1 MRMSLFVG
9 RFPEIVTIMR
19 SIRRRA
25 VVRVLTRV
33 VGLASLVATSAAAQ
47 SESCGPVAQRAGREF
62 GCFITAREELGALPK
77 DSALYWHIDAFTAQG
92 AAEAAGAQRSTVVRS
107 LGRIWLF
114 TIAERGW
121 RPASGLRIAVVGPLP
136 LVGAD
141 AYAAVYMEGV
151 FKPGMHS
158 AVHRHPGVEAWYTV
172 EGEQCLETP
181 QGKLEQRAGAPG
193 VLVRGGVPMILTG
206 TGTGVR
212 RSLVL
217 ILQDAAKPRSVLAT
231 DWTPAG
237 LCRP

>member
-1 MRMSLFVG
+1 
-9 RFPEIVTIMR
+9 MR
-19 SIRRRA
+19 SIQRWA
-25 VVRVLTRV
+25 MVRVLTSV
-33 VGLASLVATSAAAQ
+33 IGIATFVATSGVAQ
-47 SESCGPVAQRAGREF
+47 SESCVPVTQRAGREF

-77 DSALYWHIDAFTAQG
+77 DSALYWHIDAFATRA
-92 AAEAAGAQRSTVVRS
+92 AAEAAKAQRSTVVRS

-114 TIAERGW
+114 TIAQAGW
-121 RPASGLRIAVVGPLP
+121 RPANGERIAVAGPLP
-136 LVGAD
+136 LVEAD

-151 FKPGMHS
+151 FQPGMHS
-158 AVHRHPGVEAWYTV
+158 PVHRHPGVEAWYTL

-181 QGKLEQRAGAPG
+181 QGTLEQRAGAPG
-193 VLVRGGVPMILTG
+193 VMIRGGVPMILTG

-217 ILQDAAKPRSVLAT
+217 ILQDAAKPRSMLAT

>member
-1 MRMSLFVG
+1 MTRSLRRWVMA
-9 RFPEIVTIMR
+9 RIVTG
-19 SIRRRA
+19 A
-25 VVRVLTRV
+25 VS
-33 VGLASLVATSAAAQ
+33 LASFVATSAAAQ

-77 DSALYWHIDAFTAQG
+77 DSALYWHIDAFTARA
-92 AAEAAGAQRSTVVRS
+92 AAEAAKARRSTVVGS

-121 RPASGLRIAVVGPLP
+121 RPASGKRIAVVGPLP
-136 LVGAD
+136 LVDAD

-181 QGKLEQRAGAPG
+181 EGKLEQRAGAPG
-193 VLVRGGVPMILTG
+193 VMVRGGVPMILTG
-206 TGTGVR
+206 TGTSVR

-237 LCRP
+237 VCRP

>member
-1 MRMSLFVG
+1 MH
-9 RFPEIVTIMR
+9 
-19 SIRRRA
+19 SIRRWA
-25 VVRVLTRV
+25 VAHVLTRV
-33 VGLASLVATSAAAQ
+33 VGITAVVVTSAAAQ
-47 SESCGPVAQRAGREF
+47 TVSCEPVTQRAGREF
-62 GCFITAREELGALPK
+62 GCFITAREDLGALPK
-77 DSALYWHIDAFTAQG
+77 DSALYWHIDAFTTQA
-92 AAEAAGAQRSTVVRS
+92 AAEAAKAQRSTVVQS
-107 LGRIWLF
+107 FGRIWLF
-114 TIAERGW
+114 TIAEAGW
-121 RPASGLRIAVVGPLP
+121 RPAGGERIAVAGPLP
-136 LVGAD
+136 LVDAD

-206 TGTGVR
+206 TGTTVR

-217 ILQDAAKPRSVLAT
+217 ILQDAAKPRSMLAT

>member
-1 MRMSLFVG
+1 MHL
-9 RFPEIVTIMR
+9 
-19 SIRRRA
+19 IRRWAMARL
-25 VVRVLTRV
+25 LTRMVGITAFV
-33 VGLASLVATSAAAQ
+33 VTSAAAQ
-47 SESCGPVAQRAGREF
+47 TVSCEPVTQRAGREF
-62 GCFITAREELGALPK
+62 GCFITAREDLGALPK
-77 DSALYWHIDAFTAQG
+77 DSALYWHIDVFTTQA
-92 AAEAAGAQRSTVVRS
+92 AAEAAKARRSTVVQS

-114 TIAERGW
+114 TIAEAGW
-121 RPASGLRIAVVGPLP
+121 RPADGERIAVAGPLP
-136 LVGAD
+136 LVDAD

-181 QGKLEQRAGAPG
+181 QGKLQQRAGAPG

-206 TGTGVR
+206 TGTTVR

-217 ILQDAAKPRSVLAT
+217 ILQDAVKPRSVLAT